1 MAEKKSFLLYTGY
14 FEQIEMLNIEQRG
27 ILLTAIMAF
36 QTDTEM
42 PEMDAITKMAFSFI
56 SADMRRDNEKYE
68 EIVERRKESGRKGG
82 LATQAKRANQA
93 NATFAT
99 FASNSEFKQNQANQA
114 NQAVNVDVDV
124 DVNDNDN
131 VNDDVDVNVDEP
143 APDGRQSQTTQHT
156 YSTSE
161 TEPTGRPSNLDVL
174 GEMVSKGYQLTPAS
188 ITAFMEYN
196 DERGWKMDWRLAL
209 KRWADKEKPPDQP
222 KKNLAGKFANFQQ
235 RDDAKHKAM
244 VSQLIAMQS
253 GGD

>member
-1 MAEKKSFLLYTGY
+1 MS
-14 FEQIEMLNIEQRG
+14 
-27 ILLTAIMAF
+27 
-36 QTDTEM
+36 DTERESFVFYRSFYEAIKDV
-42 PEMDAITKMAFSFI
+42 PKKYRSVIYEAVFEYVFDSQEPSLSGVPSALWKLIRPQIDASQKRYENSKKGAEYGKMGGRPKKTKES
-56 SADMRRDNEKYE
+56 EKPLKGYE
-68 EIVERRKESGRKGG
+68 EKPLKGKKVET
-82 LATQAKRANQA
+82 LNV
-93 NATFAT
+93 NVN
-99 FASNSEFKQNQANQA
+99 SNSNVNEN
-114 NQAVNVDVDV
+114 VNV
-124 DVNDNDN
+124 NSSG
-131 VNDDVDVNVDEP
+131 
-143 APDGRQSQTTQHT
+143 PDGEQTTHT

>member
-1 MAEKKSFLLYTGY
+1 MAEKKSFLLYISSFKQIRKLTQ
-14 FEQIEMLNIEQRG
+14 EQKG
-27 ILLTAIMAF
+27 VLLDAIMNF
-36 QTDTEM
+36 QEGVPLPD
-42 PEMDAITKMAFSFI
+42 MDPLVDMCFGFI
-56 SADMRRDNEKYE
+56 ADDMQRDAEKYE
-68 EIVERRKESGRKGG
+68 EIVEKRRESGRKGG
-82 LATQAKRANQA
+82 LQKQANLA

-99 FASNSEFKQNQANQA
+99 NKGSTDVANLA
-114 NQAVNVDVDV
+114 NLAVNVDVDV
-124 DVNDNDN
+124 NDN
-131 VNDDVDVNVDEP
+131 VNDDVDVNVDES
-143 APDGRQSQTTQHT
+143 APDGRQSQTTHT

>member
-1 MAEKKSFLLYTGY
+1 MFYRSFYEAIKDVPKKYRSVIYEAVFEYVFDSQEPSLSGVPSALWKLIRPQIDASQKRYENSKKGAEYGKMGGRPKK
-14 FEQIEMLNIEQRG
+14 
-27 ILLTAIMAF
+27 
-36 QTDTEM
+36 
-42 PEMDAITKMAFSFI
+42 TKES
-56 SADMRRDNEKYE
+56 EKPLKGYE
-68 EIVERRKESGRKGG
+68 EKPLKGKKVET
-82 LATQAKRANQA
+82 LNV
-93 NATFAT
+93 NVN
-99 FASNSEFKQNQANQA
+99 SNSNVNEN
-114 NQAVNVDVDV
+114 VNV
-124 DVNDNDN
+124 NSSG
-131 VNDDVDVNVDEP
+131 
-143 APDGRQSQTTQHT
+143 PDGEQTTHT

>member
-1 MAEKKSFLLYTGY
+1 MS
-14 FEQIEMLNIEQRG
+14 
-27 ILLTAIMAF
+27 
-36 QTDTEM
+36 DTERESFVFYRSFYEAIKDV
-42 PEMDAITKMAFSFI
+42 PKKYRSVIYEAVFEYVFDSQEPSLSGVPSALWKLIRPQIDASQNREENSKKGAEYGKMGGRPKKTKES
-56 SADMRRDNEKYE
+56 EKPLKGYE
-68 EIVERRKESGRKGG
+68 EKPLKGKKVET
-82 LATQAKRANQA
+82 LNV
-93 NATFAT
+93 NVN
-99 FASNSEFKQNQANQA
+99 SNSNVNEN
-114 NQAVNVDVDV
+114 VNV
-124 DVNDNDN
+124 NSSG
-131 VNDDVDVNVDEP
+131 
-143 APDGRQSQTTQHT
+143 PDGEQTTHT